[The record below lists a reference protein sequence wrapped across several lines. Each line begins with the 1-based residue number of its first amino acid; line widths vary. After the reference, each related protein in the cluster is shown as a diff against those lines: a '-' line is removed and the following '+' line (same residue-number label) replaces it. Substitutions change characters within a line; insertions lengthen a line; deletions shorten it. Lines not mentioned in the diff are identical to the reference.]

1 MRRRESA
8 LRAAEAPSKRGAG
21 VNAVRMTDTRL
32 VCIHELADR
41 TGLPVAWL
49 QREAEAGRI
58 PSTQAG
64 RRRFFDTAAV
74 LTALA
79 NRPDAGKAVAHD

>member
-1 MRRRESA
+1 
-8 LRAAEAPSKRGAG
+8 
-21 VNAVRMTDTRL
+21 MTDTRL

-49 QREAEAGRI
+49 KREAEAGRI
-58 PSTQAG
+58 PGIQAG

-74 LTALA
+74 LKALS
-79 NRPDAGKAVAHD
+79 NREGLQKEVE